1 MRKLLSIMALF
12 VISLLTI
19 SMVSALDSTNL
30 DWGTVKINGDE
41 INTDPASP
49 TVLAVEEGETLHVRV
64 GLEAVAG
71 AQNIE
76 VEARISGYEYSDRQ
90 TLEDSTPVF
99 DIAPG
104 TTKYVTLDV
113 EMPRQLDSDQYLLR
127 LRVLDRNTEAL
138 YQDVI
143 LAVESPR
150 HGLDIA
156 DVSFSPGNTVKAGRS
171 LLTTVLLEN
180 YGDRDEND
188 VKVTVSIPQLGVSAV
203 EYVDVEADTDDVEYE
218 DVPEMFLSIPANA
231 AAGEYNVEVTAEFN
245 QYDTVTKTYSVNVLA
260 NELFQDAQDSEDTL
274 VLAVGPETQNVAAG
288 STATYAVALNN
299 PGTRSKAYVLAAT
312 TGSWATTSLSDS
324 LVVLEAGKTKV
335 VYVQVAA
342 AGNAPAGQYPVS
354 MTVSANNEVLQTVT
368 LNANVVGAQP
378 QSGQQSLSLRNG
390 LEIALIVLVVLL
402 VIIGLIIGFS
412 RLRKDGEEEEK
423 TYY

>member
-30 DWGTVKINGDE
+30 RWGTVKINGDE
-41 INTDPASP
+41 IDMGVGGS
-49 TVLAVEEGETLHVRV
+49 VLAVEEGETLHVRV
-64 GLEAVAG
+64 GLVAATG
-71 AQNIE
+71 AQNVE

-113 EMPRQLDSDQYLLR
+113 ELPRQLDSDQYLLR

-138 YQDVI
+138 TEEIV

-180 YGDRDEND
+180 YGDREEND
-188 VKVTVSIPQLGVSAV
+188 VKVTVSVPQLGVSAV
-203 EYVDVEADTDDVEYE
+203 EYVDVEFDTDDIEYE

-231 AAGEYNVEVTAEFN
+231 AAGDYDVEVTAEFN
-245 QYDTVTKTYSVNVLA
+245 QYDVVTKTYSVHVLA
-260 NELFQDAQDSEDTL
+260 NELFQSQDGEDTL
-274 VLAVGPETQNVAAG
+274 VLAVGPESQNVAAG

-299 PGTRSKAYVLAAT
+299 PGARSTAYVLAAN
-312 TGSWATTSLSDS
+312 TGSWATTSLSES

-335 VYVQVAA
+335 VYVQVTAA
-342 AGNAPAGQYPVS
+342 ENAPAGQYPVS

-368 LNANVVGAQP
+368 LSANVVGAQP
-378 QSGQQSLSLRNG
+378 QAGQQTISLRNG